1 MAHLPIRPLSR
12 RTFAT
17 SLAAVALGS
26 GPLRAMARQ
35 EQRQYTFLGL
45 GLDKYSETGQRSD
58 VIMLARV
65 DLDAGTVRVL
75 SIPRDLYVDIPG
87 YPAFK
92 INDAYNDGLHS
103 TPEKDWRN
111 GAALT
116 AETIRQNFG
125 ITVDGVALTD
135 FTVFPKVVDTLGGV
149 TVENPHAVGDFPA
162 GTLHLD
168 GDQATLFCRLRPDGD
183 GGRVMRQHL
192 VLVAMLKTL
201 QTPAF
206 LPRIPELVQTL
217 SDVVHTTIPVEVQ
230 AQLIALIPQLTEED
244 LAFTNIEGLLW
255 SGYTDGGAWIYQGDW
270 SVLPGYV
277 QGWLAGEI
285 E

>member
-1 MAHLPIRPLSR
+1 MSQLPIRPLSR
-12 RTFAT
+12 RTFAA
-17 SLAAVALGS
+17 SVAALALGS
-26 GPLRAMARQ
+26 GPVRAMARQ

-45 GLDKYSETGQRSD
+45 GLDKYSDTGQRSD

-111 GAALT
+111 GAALS

-135 FTVFPKVVDTLGGV
+135 FTVFPQVVDTLGGV
-149 TVENPHAVGDFPA
+149 TVENPYAVGDFAA
-162 GTLHLD
+162 GTLQLN

-192 VLVAMLKTL
+192 VLVAMLKKL
-201 QTPAF
+201 QSPEF
-206 LPRIPELVQTL
+206 LPKIPELVQML
-217 SDVVHTTIPVEVQ
+217 GDVVHTTIPMEVQ
-230 AQLIALIPQLTEED
+230 AQLIALIPQLTEAD
-244 LAFTNIEGLLW
+244 LAFTNIEDMLW

-285 E
+285 Q